1 MGVAL
6 AGKNCNAILD
16 SGAEICCIGLPF
28 LRQYLRCKYDMLDDA
43 DKRNF
48 NTADGGKMLP
58 VGKVVLDVS
67 VHGLNMPT
75 TFFVFHKLNGNI
87 LLGTPFL
94 EENDVVIDYA
104 KRTVHFH
111 GMVSVKLLPKETDFL
126 VRTVSSFVVP
136 PETEMLIQVEI
147 PKGFQLHRDAILE
160 PVGHIGT
167 ALVAKMAIRPNSRR
181 TWCKV
186 LNLGQANVCI
196 KRHKP
201 LAYIEHCE
209 VLSVCET
216 RPAQQDNVTT
226 DAAAAE
232 GVASTTAAP
241 PGVSLDGKL
250 TALRTIGLD
259 VDGMASRLSQNDLKT
274 MIDVLYMN
282 RDQFCD
288 PPDGRQRTTSLIK
301 HEIVLKDKTPFR
313 MRPYRHSRE
322 AKEATFAIV
331 DDLAKKGIIRPS
343 EGRFASNMIL
353 VRKKELDANGN
364 PQLRACI
371 DYRLLNNRSVQQFQ
385 PLNTIDDVR
394 DMCAQ
399 RKINFLSKVDI
410 TAAYYHIELT
420 ENCKQYTAFQVPGKG
435 TWEYNYLPM
444 GCSSSVAAYT
454 RLMYAL
460 LSDVTYAISYL
471 DDVLIVSETVDEMAK
486 NVGAIIDKL
495 RYANLQIS
503 PKKCQFCTP

>member
-1 MGVAL
+1 
-6 AGKNCNAILD
+6 
-16 SGAEICCIGLPF
+16 
-28 LRQYLRCKYDMLDDA
+28 
-43 DKRNF
+43 
-48 NTADGGKMLP
+48 
-58 VGKVVLDVS
+58 
-67 VHGLNMPT
+67 
-75 TFFVFHKLNGNI
+75 
-87 LLGTPFL
+87 
-94 EENDVVIDYA
+94 
-104 KRTVHFH
+104 
-111 GMVSVKLLPKETDFL
+111 
-126 VRTVSSFVVP
+126 
-136 PETEMLIQVEI
+136 
-147 PKGFQLHRDAILE
+147 
-160 PVGHIGT
+160 
-167 ALVAKMAIRPNSRR
+167 
-181 TWCKV
+181 
-186 LNLGQANVCI
+186 
-196 KRHKP
+196 
-201 LAYIEHCE
+201 
-209 VLSVCET
+209 
-216 RPAQQDNVTT
+216 
-226 DAAAAE
+226 
-232 GVASTTAAP
+232 
-241 PGVSLDGKL
+241 
-250 TALRTIGLD
+250 
-259 VDGMASRLSQNDLKT
+259 
-274 MIDVLYMN
+274 
-282 RDQFCD
+282 
-288 PPDGRQRTTSLIK
+288 
-301 HEIVLKDKTPFR
+301 

-471 DDVLIVSETVDEMAK
+471 DDILIVSETVDEMAK

-495 RYANLQIS
+495 RYANLQLS
-503 PKKCQFCTP
+503 PKQCQFCTPDVLFLGPKITP

>member
-1 MGVAL
+1 
-6 AGKNCNAILD
+6 
-16 SGAEICCIGLPF
+16 
-28 LRQYLRCKYDMLDDA
+28 
-43 DKRNF
+43 
-48 NTADGGKMLP
+48 
-58 VGKVVLDVS
+58 
-67 VHGLNMPT
+67 
-75 TFFVFHKLNGNI
+75 
-87 LLGTPFL
+87 
-94 EENDVVIDYA
+94 
-104 KRTVHFH
+104 
-111 GMVSVKLLPKETDFL
+111 
-126 VRTVSSFVVP
+126 
-136 PETEMLIQVEI
+136 MLIQVEI

-250 TALRTIGLD
+250 IALRTIGLD

-274 MIDVLYMN
+274 TIDVLYIN

-288 PPDGRQRTTSLIK
+288 SLIK

-331 DDLAKKGIIRPS
+331 DDLTKKGIIRPS

-444 GCSSSVAAYT
+444 GCS
-454 RLMYAL
+454 
-460 LSDVTYAISYL
+460 
-471 DDVLIVSETVDEMAK
+471 
-486 NVGAIIDKL
+486 
-495 RYANLQIS
+495 
-503 PKKCQFCTP
+503 